1 MQYISDEQ
9 YEIGLKNGLNKPMM
23 YHRVYKYGWN
33 VQDAITKPPM
43 PVEERSRKHPK
54 EIVDL
59 ALSNGI
65 SLITFYA
72 RLKYGWSYEEASTI
86 KLKTRRKRG

>member
-1 MQYISDEQ
+1 MQYLTEEH
-9 YEIGLKNGLNKPMM
+9 YEIGLKNGLKKPTI
-23 YHRVYKYGWN
+23 YRRVYQYGWSIK
-33 VQDAITKPPM
+33 DAITKPTIN
-43 PVEERSRKHPK
+43 RSKRARKHPK

-86 KLKTRRKRG
+86 KPKTRRKRG